1 MASTEDPLYIKKSLD
16 IWEQCWGND
25 ELREI
30 ILYTQEALIKEFT
43 DRVELGLHAIIAADE
58 ICKQYDLPTAYIGTV
73 ITFIFLD
80 KKFDPSDRQSV
91 RERMISPVSALSFK
105 NKVRISSD
113 GFGGGNKPYD
123 ALMSLTG
130 HDLSADQFQKLM
142 DNFFGD
148 SLVITVAP
156 FTKKT
161 ELLDF
166 INKHWKTD
174 MEPTLRYDS
183 KTFLSNPGKLRER
196 HTSKKS
202 YTQAQLIDE
211 IMSLH
216 GEGCPAPKITKW
228 LNDNGYDYIEPSNIR
243 KIISRQ
249 NRLN

>member
-30 ILYTQEALIKEFT
+30 ILYTKEALIKEFT

-58 ICKQYDLPTAYIGTV
+58 ICKQYDLPSAYIGGV
-73 ITFIFLD
+73 ITCIFLD

-91 RERMISPVSALSFK
+91 RERMISPVSAVSFK
-105 NKVRISSD
+105 NKVLINSD
-113 GFGGGNKPYD
+113 GLGGGNKSYD
-123 ALMSLTG
+123 IYMSLTRQ
-130 HDLSADQFQKLM
+130 DLSADQFQKLM
-142 DNFFGD
+142 DNFFKD
-148 SLVITVAP
+148 LLVITVAP

-161 ELLDF
+161 ELLEF

-174 MEPTLRYDS
+174 IEPILRHDS

-196 HTSKKS
+196 HASKKS
-202 YTQAQLIDE
+202 YTQAQLIDAV
-211 IMSLH
+211 MVLH
-216 GEGCPAPKITKW
+216 DKGCPAPKITEW
-228 LNDNGYDYIEPSNIR
+228 LNNNGYDYIEPSNIR